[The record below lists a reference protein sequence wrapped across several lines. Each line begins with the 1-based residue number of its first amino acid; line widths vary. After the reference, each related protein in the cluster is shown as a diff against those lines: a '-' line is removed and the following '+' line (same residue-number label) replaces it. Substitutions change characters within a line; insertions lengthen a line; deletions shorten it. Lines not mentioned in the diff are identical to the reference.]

1 MPQPSV
7 SREQPCGSPTVA
19 QNIEPPPRPQ
29 LNRDRPPLKQAATEL
44 ACNARESRESS
55 RAVARANA
63 LAVRLAPKR
72 LFHGGDG
79 EVGPSLPPD
88 DQPPEPAPEEAA
100 VVSVSSPT
108 DREQGP

>member
-1 MPQPSV
+1 M
-7 SREQPCGSPTVA
+7 
-19 QNIEPPPRPQ
+19 
-29 LNRDRPPLKQAATEL
+29 KQAATEL
-44 ACNARESRESS
+44 AHNARESIK
-55 RAVARANA
+55 AVARANA
-63 LAVRLAPKR
+63 VALRLVPKR